1 MRIELNVVK
10 LSTLSKPSKEK
21 TGHHAILMSKLT
33 SDYQKLNVQEFQI
46 FFDLRCLDNFCF
58 SIIV

>member
-1 MRIELNVVK
+1 MRIELNVVE
-10 LSTLSKPSKEK
+10 LSILSKPRREK
-21 TGHHAILMSKLT
+21 AGQPAISLSKLT
-33 SDYQKLNVQEFQI
+33 SDDQKFNVQEFQI

>member
-10 LSTLSKPSKEK
+10 LSILSKPGKEK
-21 TGHHAILMSKLT
+21 TRHHAILMSKLT
-33 SDYQKLNVQEFQI
+33 GDYQELNAQEFQI

>member
-10 LSTLSKPSKEK
+10 LSILSKPGKEK
-21 TGHHAILMSKLT
+21 TRQHAILMSKLT
-33 SDYQKLNVQEFQI
+33 GDYQELNAQEFQI